1 LEAADRIQA
10 RRRQVWEY
18 YRHHLNDWA
27 EAAGVRLPCV
37 PAHCEQTYHMF
48 YLMLPSLA
56 QRQAFIENLKA
67 RGIMS
72 VFHYLPLHLS
82 PMGRSFGGKP
92 GDCPV
97 TEQISDRLVRLPF
110 YMDLTEAD
118 QARIVS
124 AIKEVGGV

>member
-1 LEAADRIQA
+1 
-10 RRRQVWEY
+10 
-18 YRHHLNDWA
+18 
-27 EAAGVRLPCV
+27 VRLPHV

-48 YLMLPSLA
+48 YLLLPSLP
-56 QRQAFIENLKA
+56 QRQAFIANLKA

-82 PMGRSFGGKP
+82 PMGRSLGGKP

-97 TEQISDRLVRLPF
+97 AEDVSDRLVRLPF
-110 YMDLTEAD
+110 YYDISAAD

-124 AIKEVGGV
+124 AIKEAGES